1 MPWRDPSRTTILERM
16 NNPRMRFTAV
26 WGASVAL
33 LMSATTVRA
42 QDGLPAGRPPPTFA
56 VWSAFAG
63 NEPLNT
69 RIGDTND
76 RDLFL
81 VGVRARWLLSESG
94 ALEVAYTA
102 DLLPA
107 VVSTGMPSYTFVNV
121 PGPLCPLN
129 QTCALP
135 IITEMTRKTVYGFGA
150 APLGGELRYRATR
163 PLAFVLRGSAGGVYF
178 SRPIPD
184 PEERRFNF
192 IFDFG
197 AGAELRF
204 SRRVAIAAG
213 YRLNHISNAGRGP
226 VNPGMNSQML
236 ELGLNFAKVFW

>member
-1 MPWRDPSRTTILERM
+1 
-16 NNPRMRFTAV
+16 MRFRAAWV
-26 WGASVAL
+26 AGVAL
-33 LMSATTVRA
+33 LVSATTIHA
-42 QDGLPAGRPPPTFA
+42 QDGQPAGRTPPTFA
-56 VWSAFAG
+56 VWTAFAG

-81 VGVRARWLLSESG
+81 IGLRARWLLSESG
-94 ALEVAYTA
+94 RVEVAYTA

-107 VVSTGMPSYTFVNV
+107 VVSTGMPSYTFANV
-121 PGPLCPLN
+121 PGPMCPPN
-129 QTCALP
+129 QTCPLP
-135 IITEMTRKTVYGFGA
+135 IITEMTRNTVYGFGV
-150 APLGGELRYRATR
+150 APVGGEVRFRATR

-178 SRPIPD
+178 TRPIPD

-192 IFDFG
+192 IFDIG

-204 SRRVAIAAG
+204 SRRVAMTAG

-236 ELGLNFAKVFW
+236 ELGLSFAKASW

>member
-1 MPWRDPSRTTILERM
+1 MSPTVKWC
-16 NNPRMRFTAV
+16 A
-26 WGASVAL
+26 GVAL
-33 LMSATTVRA
+33 FLSAMTAHA
-42 QDGLPAGRPPPTFA
+42 QDGQPSGRPRPTLA
-56 VWSAFAG
+56 VWTAFAG
-63 NEPLNT
+63 NEPLST
-69 RIGDTND
+69 RVGDTHD

-81 VGVRARWLLSESG
+81 IGLRARWLLSG
-94 ALEVAYTA
+94 DGPFEVAYTA

-121 PGPLCPLN
+121 PPSCMPGQACTLPLVVV
-129 QTCALP
+129 
-135 IITEMTRKTVYGFGA
+135 TEMTRKTVYGFGVV
-150 APLGGELRYRATR
+150 PVGGEVRFRAAR

-192 IFDFG
+192 IFDIG
-197 AGAELRF
+197 AGAEFRF
-204 SRRVAIAAG
+204 SQRVAVTAG

-236 ELGLNFAKVFW
+236 ELGVNFAKVFW

>member
-1 MPWRDPSRTTILERM
+1 
-16 NNPRMRFTAV
+16 MRPTV
-26 WGASVAL
+26 SWLTSVAL
-33 LMSATTVRA
+33 LVCAMTVHA
-42 QDGLPAGRPPPTFA
+42 QDGQPAGRPPPTFT
-56 VWSAFAG
+56 VWTAFAG
-63 NEPLNT
+63 NEGLKT
-69 RIGDTND
+69 RIGHTHD

-81 VGVRARWLLSESG
+81 LGLRARWLLSGSG
-94 ALEVAYTA
+94 PLEVAYTA

-121 PGPLCPLN
+121 PGPSCPPN
-129 QTCALP
+129 QGCALP
-135 IITEMTRKTVYGFGA
+135 VITEMTRKTVYGFGA
-150 APLGGELRYRATR
+150 APVGGEVRFRATQQFA
-163 PLAFVLRGSAGGVYF
+163 LVLRGSAGGVYF

-192 IFDFG
+192 IFDVG

-204 SRRVAIAAG
+204 SRRVGITAG

-226 VNPGMNSQML
+226 VNPGMNSHML

>member
-1 MPWRDPSRTTILERM
+1 
-16 NNPRMRFTAV
+16 MRFRAAWV
-26 WGASVAL
+26 ASVAL
-33 LMSATTVRA
+33 LVSATTIHA
-42 QDGLPAGRPPPTFA
+42 QDGQPAGRPLPTFA
-56 VWSAFAG
+56 VWTAFAG

-69 RIGDTND
+69 RIGDTDD

-81 VGVRARWLLSESG
+81 IGLRARWLLSESG
-94 ALEVAYTA
+94 PFEVAFTA

-107 VVSTGMPSYTFVNV
+107 VVSTGMPSYTFANV
-121 PGPLCPLN
+121 PPSCMPNQACTLPL
-129 QTCALP
+129 
-135 IITEMTRKTVYGFGA
+135 IVVTEMTRKTVYGFGL
-150 APLGGELRYRATR
+150 APVGGEVRFRATR

-192 IFDFG
+192 IFDVG

-204 SRRVAIAAG
+204 SRRVAMTAG

-226 VNPGMNSQML
+226 VNPGMNSRML

>member
-1 MPWRDPSRTTILERM
+1 MPPPVAW
-16 NNPRMRFTAV
+16 FT
-26 WGASVAL
+26 GVAL
-33 LMSATTVRA
+33 LASAMTVHA
-42 QDGLPAGRPPPTFA
+42 QDRQPAGRPLPTFA
-56 VWSAFAG
+56 VWTAFAG
-63 NEPLNT
+63 NERLST

-81 VGVRARWLLSESG
+81 VGVRARWLLSHIGRIEY
-94 ALEVAYTA
+94 AYTA
-102 DLLPA
+102 DLLPV

-121 PGPLCPLN
+121 PGPACPPN
-129 QTCALP
+129 PECAVP
-135 IITEMTRKTVYGFGA
+135 IITEMTRKTVYGVGA
-150 APLGGELRYRATR
+150 APVGGEVRYRVTH
-163 PLAFVLRGSAGGVYF
+163 PLALVLRGSAGGVYF

-192 IFDFG
+192 IFDIG

-204 SRRVAIAAG
+204 SRRMAMTAG

-236 ELGLNFAKVFW
+236 ELGLSFAQVW

>member
-1 MPWRDPSRTTILERM
+1 MPAAATW
-16 NNPRMRFTAV
+16 FT
-26 WGASVAL
+26 GVAL
-33 LMSATTVRA
+33 LSAMTVHA
-42 QDGLPAGRPPPTFA
+42 QDGQSVRRPPPTLA
-56 VWSAFAG
+56 VWTAFAG

-81 VGVRARWLLSESG
+81 AGLRARWLLAESG
-94 ALEVAYTA
+94 PVAFAYTA

-121 PGPLCPLN
+121 PGPLCPPN
-129 QTCALP
+129 QVCALP
-135 IITEMTRKTVYGFGA
+135 IITDMTRKTVYGFGA
-150 APLGGELRYRATR
+150 APVGGEVRYRAAR

-192 IFDFG
+192 IFDIG
-197 AGAELRF
+197 ASAEWMF
-204 SRRVAIAAG
+204 SRRVGVTAG

-226 VNPGMNSQML
+226 VNPGMNSRML
-236 ELGLNFAKVFW
+236 ELGLSFAKVSW